1 MLHDLIYSIFLTST
15 RVDSLQLNG
24 LEMVKL
30 AMAKVKKLSNNSK
43 ISTAYALYYARLLN
57 LSYGCNNIDMYK

>member
-1 MLHDLIYSIFLTST
+1 
-15 RVDSLQLNG
+15 
-24 LEMVKL
+24 MVKL

-43 ISTAYALYYARLLN
+43 ISAAYALYYARLLN